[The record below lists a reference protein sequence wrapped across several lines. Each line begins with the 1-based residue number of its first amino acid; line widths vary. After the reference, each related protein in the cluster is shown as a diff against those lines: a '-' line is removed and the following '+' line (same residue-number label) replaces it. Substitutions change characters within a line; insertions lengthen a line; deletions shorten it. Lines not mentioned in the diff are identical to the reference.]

1 MSTAGNLKLPLG
13 SVVAIVTPM
22 NEDGSIHWED
32 FEALIEWHIASGTNG
47 IVVAGTTG
55 ECATFSIEEQSELFK
70 RAVKIINKRVP
81 MIAGTGANCTAE
93 AIELTQAA
101 ADAGA
106 DATLSVVPYY
116 NKPSQ
121 EGMYRHFM
129 AQAEAVNIPQ
139 ILYNVPGRTGC
150 DLQNETVLRL
160 ATHKNIVGLKD
171 ATGDLER
178 AFHLVYD
185 LKEQNLEDFILYSGE
200 DMSSLAF
207 IKLGGHGTISVTAN
221 VKPAE
226 IGRTGCDLQ
235 NETVLRL
242 ATHKNIVGLKDAT
255 GDLERAFHL
264 VYDLKEQNLEDFI
277 LYSGE
282 DMSSLAFIKLG
293 GHGTISVTANVK
305 PAEMSKMCALALE
318 GQFDEANAIDKPLRF
333 WHKNLFIESSPAP
346 AKYALAQMKKIAT
359 AELRLPLVRISD
371 GNAKVI
377 DQGLN
382 S

>member
-70 RAVKIINKRVP
+70 RSVKIINKRVP

-185 LKEQNLEDFILYSGE
+185 LKEQNLEDFVLYSGE
-200 DMSSLAF
+200 DMSSL
-207 IKLGGHGTISVTAN
+207 
-221 VKPAE
+221 P
-226 IGRTGCDLQ
+226 
-235 NETVLRL
+235 
-242 ATHKNIVGLKDAT
+242 
-255 GDLERAFHL
+255 
-264 VYDLKEQNLEDFI
+264 
-277 LYSGE
+277 
-282 DMSSLAFIKLG
+282 FIKLG

-318 GQFDEANAIDKPLRF
+318 GQFDEANAVDKPLRF

-346 AKYALAQMKKIAT
+346 AKYALAQMKKITT

-371 GNAKVI
+371 DNAKVI